1 MNRNMWKKKYT
12 LWGENGKGNNPKGK
26 FAREK
31 LVRNYGVIWRE
42 KRERER
48 CQSDEVKS

>member
-1 MNRNMWKKKYT
+1 MEKEVYPLGRKWERKQ
-12 LWGENGKGNNPKGK
+12 PKGK

-42 KRERER
+42 KREKER